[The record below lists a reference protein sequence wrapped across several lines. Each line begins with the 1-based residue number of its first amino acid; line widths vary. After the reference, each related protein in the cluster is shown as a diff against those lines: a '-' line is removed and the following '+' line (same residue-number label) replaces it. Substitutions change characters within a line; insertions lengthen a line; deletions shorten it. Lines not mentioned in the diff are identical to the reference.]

1 MSPWT
6 HDGTVGIIVPK
17 NCRTFALSFREDDLA
32 TPKARRAAW
41 SRANHK
47 INH

>member
-6 HDGTVGIIVPK
+6 HDGTVGIIAPK

-32 TPKARRAAW
+32 TPKRALLE
-41 SRANHK
+41 RANHK